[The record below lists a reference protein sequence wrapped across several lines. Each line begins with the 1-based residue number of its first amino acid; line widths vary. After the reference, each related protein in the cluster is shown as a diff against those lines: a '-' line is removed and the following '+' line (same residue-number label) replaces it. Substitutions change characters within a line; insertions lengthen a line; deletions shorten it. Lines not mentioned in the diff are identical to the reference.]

1 MTSDFDPAAAVT
13 VLNRVHALLP
23 LPDKDVTSALA
34 TLQLCL
40 DRSHLA
46 VVGPEGVGKS
56 TLVNVLLDA
65 DVAPRER
72 VVPGTVAPLYV
83 LHHDRAEPRFRVL
96 RAEAGTG
103 NGEVWEE
110 TSGRPGLDRWMLQRH
125 NADNAKRVVRGEVA
139 IRSDVLRDG
148 LRIVDLPGLAGLSAG
163 IAERTAR
170 DLAEGAFTVVLV
182 CQGRSSLAQLADI
195 VGELAAQARPARIA
209 AIVFNEA
216 DLESLSAQER
226 TESLAMRRR
235 SVDTY
240 LLPRD
245 TGGRLGLAEATLHEI
260 DLKHPEPDAVDELRA
275 RLVAEAGRAR
285 RAEASRAA
293 AEATVALEGALHRRV
308 ERVALVLAGRVG
320 PEEIR
325 RHAAAAAAWPEEPG
339 SGAARPDPYQADTA
353 RHAGADWEPYRWRVE
368 EEYRRWDATYA
379 WAESHDGFLSRANG
393 DMAEYERRIMEGV
406 DRMTAL
412 HQEYLGLLEERLQVI
427 GREQEARLEARVP
440 SGLTPAEF
448 APLPYERPQASEVK
462 LELSQKA
469 REIDRRLARK
479 ISLAGMAF
487 AQRTENRIAMR
498 RLRHHIADIFDASDG
513 PPHFFLRIREE
524 SARRFARAAHDRLD
538 QRARTAQNPTEASR
552 AVLRRDHE
560 RLDEARAELAALIHA
575 LGGEG

>member
-1 MTSDFDPAAAVT
+1 MASDFDPAVA

-23 LPDKDVTSALA
+23 LPDKDVTGALA

-56 TLVNVLLDA
+56 TLVNLLLDA

-83 LHHDRAEPRFRVL
+83 LHHDRPEPRFRVL

-103 NGEVWEE
+103 DGEVWEE

-139 IRSDVLRDG
+139 IRSDLLRDG

-226 TESLAMRRR
+226 TESLVMRRR

-245 TGGRLGLAEATLHEI
+245 AGGRLGLAEATLHEI
-260 DLKHPEPDAVDELRA
+260 DLKHPGPDAVDELRA

-308 ERVALVLAGRVG
+308 ERVALVLGGRVG
-320 PEEIR
+320 AEEIR

-339 SGAARPDPYQADTA
+339 SGAARLDPYQADTA
-353 RHAGADWEPYRWRVE
+353 RHAGTDWERYRWRAEEQYHRMDAVNAWLE
-368 EEYRRWDATYA
+368 ARDGLPSDEEDKSFGYMGKLEEARDRMIEIHEEYFD
-379 WAESHDGFLSRANG
+379 L
-393 DMAEYERRIMEGV
+393 MA
-406 DRMTAL
+406 
-412 HQEYLGLLEERLQVI
+412 QRLQAI
-427 GREQEARLEARVP
+427 GREQQAQMEARVP

-448 APLPYERPQASEVK
+448 DPLPFERPQARDTEV
-462 LELSQKA
+462 ELSEKA
-469 REIDRRLARK
+469 GEIDRRLARK
-479 ISLAGMAF
+479 AALSELGFAF
-487 AQRTENRIAMR
+487 TQRASNRIALQ
-498 RLRHHIADIFDASDG
+498 RLRLRMADAFDASNG
-513 PPHFFLRIREE
+513 PPIFFLSGRKEA
-524 SARRFARAAHDRLD
+524 ARRFASAAHDRLD
-538 QRARTAQNPTEASR
+538 QRARTAQYPTEASR
-552 AVLRRDHE
+552 AVLRRHHE
-560 RLDEARAELAALIHA
+560 RLEKARVELADLIHA
-575 LGGEG
+575 LGSEK